1 MGITE
6 ERVEPQECI
15 RRLKRWFIGG
25 AERFISDKWPVAERR
40 TCHLK
45 YGGHRMHELAS
56 DSELNP
62 LRDVPDAELDEWCR
76 TIVL

>member
-15 RRLKRWFIGG
+15 HRLKRWFIAG
-25 AERFISDKWPVAERR
+25 AERFNKDSWPVAERR
-40 TCHLK
+40 TRHLK

-56 DSELNP
+56 DSEFNP
-62 LRDVPDAELDEWCR
+62 LRGVPDAELDDW
-76 TIVL
+76 